1 MQVFRTIAWGLLLF
15 GLLLF
20 SFANWDQQVAV
31 QIWSDLVVETNIPAI
46 VIISFLVGFIP
57 LWLFHRGV
65 KWRLSRRIAH
75 LENELRSQGATDEA
89 VPVAADRQ
97 HDGVVEEPLA
107 AGHEPSRDR
116 YTPIAP
122 NADTAPRSTG
132 SDAVAVG
139 NEPAAE
145 TTRPR
150 NPE

>member
-20 SFANWDQQVAV
+20 SFANWDQKVAV

-46 VIISFLVGFIP
+46 VIISFLLGFIP

-75 LENELRSQGATDEA
+75 LENEMRPAATDDT
-89 VPVAADRQ
+89 VPVAA
-97 HDGVVEEPLA
+97 HDNAAPALDEPVVTD
-107 AGHEPSRDR
+107 HETARDR

-122 NADTAPRSTG
+122 NADTAPRPVRHDRDGLTVDQDEIS
-132 SDAVAVG
+132 A
-139 NEPAAE
+139 
-145 TTRPR
+145 RPR
-150 NPE
+150 DSE